1 MIAALLVG
9 SAGGIGLLAAAWA
22 LVPPRRDLASAVR
35 RFDSQRA
42 SVRAPDLDDALAWRD
57 KLGRWMAARVSA
69 RGLASPSLRADL
81 ALLDRTIESHLVSKV
96 TTTAVG
102 LMLPAVVLIVL
113 AIAGV
118 EVGFAIPGL
127 AAIGLG
133 AVFFFLPDLS
143 AIQAAAKRRDEMRRA
158 LSCYLDLVSM
168 ALAGGR
174 GAPEAL
180 PSAAGIGQGWA
191 FELIADTLNH
201 ARYSGLTPWEA
212 LKNLGDRVQVAE
224 LRDLGN
230 ALNLVSDDGAKVKES
245 LKARAATARSR
256 QLAESEGSAEK
267 ASESIKNAH
276 LLLGFMFLI
285 FLGFPAVAAVMAV

>member
-22 LVPPRRDLASAVR
+22 FVPPRRDLASAVR

-42 SVRAPDLDDALAWRD
+42 SVRAPDPDDALAWRD
-57 KLGRWMAARVSA
+57 KLGRWMTARVSA
-69 RGLASPSLRADL
+69 RGLASPSLHADL

-96 TTTAVG
+96 TTAAVG
-102 LMLPAVVLIVL
+102 LTLPALVLTIL
-113 AIAGV
+113 TLAGV
-118 EVGFAIPGL
+118 EVGFAIPSL
-127 AAIGLG
+127 VAIGLG

-143 AIQAAAKRRDEMRRA
+143 VVQAAAKRRDEMRRA

-180 PSAAGIGQGWA
+180 PSAAAIGQGWA
-191 FELIADTLNH
+191 FELIADTLTH
-201 ARYSGLTPWEA
+201 ARYSGSTPWEA
-212 LKNLGDRVQVAE
+212 LKDLGDRVQVAE

-256 QLAESEGSAEK
+256 QLAESEGLAEK